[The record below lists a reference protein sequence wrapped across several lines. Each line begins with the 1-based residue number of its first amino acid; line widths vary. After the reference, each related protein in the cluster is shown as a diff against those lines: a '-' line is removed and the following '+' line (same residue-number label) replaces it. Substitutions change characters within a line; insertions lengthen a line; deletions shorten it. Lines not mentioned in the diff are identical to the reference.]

1 MWGGANYG
9 GVMFIFAFCDRG
21 FVEIK
26 EWFSFSPNF
35 RILKQVD
42 DDFYEGRK
50 SETRR
55 NVDGNKFVKK
65 WCLNVVAKKIC
76 LVVFFIFLLSSTCS
90 SWLWL

>member
-1 MWGGANYG
+1 MTEGLWKSRNGLVFHQILG
-9 GVMFIFAFCDRG
+9 FI
-21 FVEIK
+21 
-26 EWFSFSPNF
+26 
-35 RILKQVD
+35 KQVD